1 MLITR
6 CCVLCDYLSC
16 ITLHKRVRPRRCG
29 LRVRIYVCVCVFR
42 CYIPLFLISLF
53 SFIFLEPYQKSHVV
67 AKVTEELQI
76 PNACVGYVIG
86 RGGARVKKL
95 QEENDVKVFFRD
107 RSETDKEEGEGEGK
121 GENMRMAAIVGKPEN
136 VARAKSAI
144 LAIVEERQSKPE
156 PQTLVIS
163 VPSRMVGR
171 IIGKQGSQIRQ
182 LQYESKAR
190 IVVDHTNS
198 PNTMQTQVTITGQ
211 EADIDRACILLK
223 ELLEQTDRRPGSG
236 AVPASSQFSAP
247 PFKPRLLPAP
257 LPDGIEP
264 VTVYASAID
273 EDCCV
278 WVQVR
283 DRGREGGALV

>member
-1 MLITR
+1 M
-6 CCVLCDYLSC
+6 
-16 ITLHKRVRPRRCG
+16 
-29 LRVRIYVCVCVFR
+29 
-42 CYIPLFLISLF
+42 
-53 SFIFLEPYQKSHVV
+53 V

-95 QEENDVKVFFRD
+95 QENHDVKVFFRD
-107 RSETDKEEGEGEGK
+107 RSETDKEEGEREGEGE
-121 GENMRMAAIVGKPEN
+121 GESMRMAAIVGKPEN

-144 LAIVEERQSKPE
+144 LAIVGERQSKPE

-163 VPSRMVGR
+163 VPTRMVGL

-190 IVVDHTNS
+190 IVVDRTSN

-223 ELLEQTDRRPGSG
+223 ELLEQTGHRPGSG
-236 AVPASSQFSAP
+236 AMPATSQFSAP
-247 PFKPRLLPAP
+247 PFKPRLLPAL
-257 LPDGIEP
+257 LPSGVEA
-264 VTVYASAID
+264 VTVYSSAVD

-283 DRGREGGALV
+283 GEGGALV